1 MEYLKEKQEYID
13 RYDLDTIEDC
23 IKWYRSLKDNFSKHR
38 NGKEFKKY
46 TDEEFSEEV
55 DKVLNRFMLVIKTQ
69 WFKNKEE
76 SIKKWMNKDK
86 ELQDKQDNTPAP
98 EEINYPICGKEMELI
113 SKDLHDT
120 YDENSYM
127 LFMFECKK
135 CNKRRAVKE
144 DGSEWSYKK
153 PKCPKCKSILK
164 TEVKHKGDITKFI
177 DKCPKCGYKKVDID
191 DHKKWRQ
198 EQEIKEKRNKEL
210 LEKFREE
217 CCYTDEKGKEMIELS
232 EVLAFAHEV
241 REFEASKYDD
251 PTFEK
256 AMNINKIGVVEV
268 EDLLRKVLEKEKYI
282 KFSTEKP
289 EIDRYVIVP
298 FSFQDSDSVR
308 SRKNNLSD
316 LERLIKNTLEG
327 TNWRL
332 LNGSLMNRLGFIS
345 GKLKGYEQDED
356 LQEICGYKKEKE
368 KKKLDPEKLAKY
380 GSNNMVQLEKMLGE
394 HDGIERMRKRRLV
407 KEPDGF
413 LLDLGDSY
421 YTCTI
426 CRDSTPSGETWWMPD
441 ALWCK
446 ECKRNIDK
454 GVIPKLFY
462 FEDDHD
468 KDWFTESDIKY
479 DYELKTPTIRK
490 MEREDILHPRNL
502 INSEG
507 YNYCSI
513 YLLKENKEFF
523 KTHQKIK
530 KTYPETTI
538 CGDDGKEIKL

>member
-1 MEYLKEKQEYID
+1 MDYLKDKQEYID
-13 RYDLDTIEDC
+13 RYDLMTIDDC
-23 IKWYRSLKDNFSKHR
+23 IKWYRNLKDNFSKHR
-38 NGKEFKKY
+38 KEKEFKKY
-46 TDEEFSEEV
+46 TDEEFNEEV

-69 WFKNKEE
+69 WFKDKEKT
-76 SIKKWMNKDK
+76 ITKWMDEDK
-86 ELQDKQDNTPAP
+86 QLQEKQDNTPPP
-98 EEINYPICGKEMELI
+98 EGIKCSICGKDMELAM
-113 SKDLHDT
+113 KDLHGA
-120 YDENSYM
+120 YDKNPQM
-127 LFMFECKK
+127 WFMFECKK
-135 CNKRRAVKE
+135 CNKRRAVNE
-144 DGSEWSYKK
+144 DGSEWKYEK
-153 PKCPKCKSILK
+153 PKCPKCKAILK
-164 TEVKHKGDITKFI
+164 TENKYEGDVTTFI
-177 DKCPKCGYKKVDID
+177 EECSKCGYKNVDVS
-191 DHKKWRQ
+191 DHKKWKQ

-217 CCYTDEKGKEMIELS
+217 CCYSEEKGKEMIELS
-232 EVLAFAHEV
+232 EILAFAHEV

-256 AMNINKIGVVEV
+256 AMNINKIGMVEV
-268 EDLLRKVLEKEKYI
+268 ENLLIKVLEKEKYI

-289 EIDRYVIVP
+289 EIDRFVIVP
-298 FSFQDSDSVR
+298 FSFQDSDNAR

-316 LERLIKNTLEG
+316 LEKLIKNTLEG

-332 LNGSLMNRLGFIS
+332 LSGSLMNRLGYIS

-394 HDGIERMRKRRLV
+394 NDGIERMRKRRLV

-479 DYELKTPTIRK
+479 NYELKTSTIRK
-490 MEREDILHPRNL
+490 LEREGILHPRNL

-523 KTHQKIK
+523 DKYRKIA
-530 KTYPETTI
+530 
-538 CGDDGKEIKL
+538 